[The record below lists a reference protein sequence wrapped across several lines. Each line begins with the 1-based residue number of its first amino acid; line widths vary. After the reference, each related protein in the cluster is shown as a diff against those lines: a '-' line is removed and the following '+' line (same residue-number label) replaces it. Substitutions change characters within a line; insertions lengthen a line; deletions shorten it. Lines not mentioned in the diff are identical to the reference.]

1 MHADKVLV
9 KICLTLL
16 TDTNPDFMK
25 KGISYRCAQNVN
37 AEFLGGIYSF
47 WLCSLSHNFGVGFHH
62 GSEVQRGE
70 KSNGTSYWL

>member
-37 AEFLGGIYSF
+37 AEFLGGNILILALQLVS
-47 WLCSLSHNFGVGFHH
+47 
-62 GSEVQRGE
+62 
-70 KSNGTSYWL
+70 